1 MTDVGADR
9 SVAVAADLVG
19 RYGRHLFVLA
29 YHLCGEAGAAARL
42 AARVIAR
49 QARRP
54 DLPGSDPAL
63 RSIELYRGLLGTWRS
78 GRRAVKGGASG
89 PLHQALA
96 GLDAEARVVTVLR
109 IAEGFDYEEMAV
121 LLGMP
126 ALRVRTTLV
135 KARRHLLEAM
145 HRREVDR
152 RLDSVM
158 TLYLDARLTG
168 PDLAEFERHLADD
181 FALRGAVEFH
191 RGLTLEF
198 REEVPAPPADFAA
211 IVRQECDRLAGS
223 ADGRARG
230 TIFGLP
236 RGAAL
241 AAVAVVAVAVALRLW
256 RTGIDD
262 AGPAGSA
269 DPEAVAAVAGDSDAT
284 AADPETVGALR
295 SLGYIG
301 GAGPAEAAGPRPSP
315 GTKAGG
321 PPRAASAKPSSTPV
335 AERASRVEAAP
346 SPAEAGPTPAA
357 ANPSPAAAAPSP
369 VEAGP
374 SPVEAAP
381 SPVEATA
388 SPNEAGPSQAAVS
401 PAPAE
406 PVSIAHR
413 VVPVPHPPP
422 IGRDHVVIR
431 TGAEWAAIAGTD
443 GAAVPADLG
452 TEMIVLLRGALGAD
466 PPTRLVV
473 VGVRLVDDLLEV
485 EARVEPIAQD
495 SGAVAAGQAVVVT
508 ASDRSVRLAMR

>member
-1 MTDVGADR
+1 MTDEAADR
-9 SVAVAADLVG
+9 SVAEAADLAG
-19 RYGRHLFVLA
+19 RYGRHLFILA
-29 YHLCGEAGAAARL
+29 YHLCGEAGAAAGL

-78 GRRAVKGGASG
+78 GRRAGKGRAAG

-152 RLDSVM
+152 RLDTVM

-168 PDLAEFERHLADD
+168 PDLAEFEKHLADD

-198 REEVPAPPADFAA
+198 REEVPAPPADFAR
-211 IVRQECDRLAGS
+211 IVRQESDRLAGGG
-223 ADGRARG
+223 ADWPARG
-230 TIFGLP
+230 TLFGVS
-236 RGAAL
+236 RGAIL
-241 AAVAVVAVAVALRLW
+241 AGVAVVAVAAALLLW
-256 RTGIDD
+256 RTGSDD
-262 AGPAGSA
+262 DDPALA
-269 DPEAVAAVAGDSDAT
+269 TDPEAVAAVAGESDAPS
-284 AADPETVGALR
+284 ADPETVGALR

-301 GAGPAEAAGPRPSP
+301 GAGPVDGAGPRAAPASRTAGSP
-315 GTKAGG
+315 R
-321 PPRAASAKPSSTPV
+321 PVPEKPAPTPV
-335 AERASRVEAAP
+335 ADRPLPVETAPLPVEAAPLPVESAPPESVASPAPDAATPSSVEAAP
-346 SPAEAGPTPAA
+346 SPTEAGPPQAA
-357 ANPSPAAAAPSP
+357 A
-369 VEAGP
+369 
-374 SPVEAAP
+374 
-381 SPVEATA
+381 
-388 SPNEAGPSQAAVS
+388 S

-422 IGRDHVVIR
+422 IGRDHVVVR
-431 TGAEWAAIAGTD
+431 SEAEWAAIAGND
-443 GAAVPADLG
+443 GAALPPADLG

-495 SGAVAAGQAVVVT
+495 SGAVAAGQAVIVA
-508 ASDRSVRLAMR
+508 ASDRSVRLVMR